1 MFGSLVLVLPISHK
15 GGELL
20 LRTKEEVWTYDS
32 ATILALQNEPSIGY
46 VAFFG
51 DIEHEVLP
59 VHSGHRITLTYNLF
73 FAPEPAPMV
82 QTATSAVHPFEATLA
97 SLLKDPDFLTD
108 GGLVGWGLKYE
119 YPVSTTAKR
128 NHEAVESVYKNLKGE
143 DELVARISASL
154 GLKAKI
160 KVYIDLRE
168 LWKNYYSEGEFD
180 DETWVE
186 GLGLLMRSIPSLDSI
201 GDENI
206 YYYLRSAYGHY
217 EVLRANEF
225 AQPREANASD
235 NSGDESGEKQTW
247 GRKKPEVW
255 WLSEPTHACAEVPFA
270 SFGNEA
276 QLDFIYGSFCLIID
290 IPSYATRK
298 NGEA

>member
-20 LRTKEEVWTYDS
+20 LRTKEEVWRYDS
-32 ATILALQNEPSIGY
+32 ATILAGQDQPSIGY
-46 VAFFG
+46 AAFFG

-59 VHSGHRITLTYNLF
+59 VESGHRITLTYNLF
-73 FAPEPAPMV
+73 FSQGPAPLAQSV
-82 QTATSAVHPFEATLA
+82 ASVAHPFETTLA
-97 SLLKDPDFLTD
+97 SLLKDPSFLTD
-108 GGLVGWGLKYE
+108 GGLIGWGLRYE

-128 NHEAVESVYKNLKGE
+128 EHQSVQSVSENLKGE

-154 GLKAKI
+154 HLKAEV
-160 KVYIDLRE
+160 KVYINLKE
-168 LWKNYYSEGEFD
+168 MWENEYSEGDFD
-180 DETWVE
+180 DETWVD
-186 GLGLLMRSIPSLDSI
+186 GLGLLLRSIPTLESI
-201 GDENI
+201 GDESI
-206 YYYLRSAYGHY
+206 YYYLRSAYGRN
-217 EVLRANEF
+217 EVLRANEP
-225 AQPREANASD
+225 ATAPPRLDSD
-235 NSGDESGEKQTW
+235 DKTVTLQTGR
-247 GRKKPEVW
+247 GRKRPEVW

-276 QLDFIYGSFCLIID
+276 QLDFIYGSFCLIIN